1 MTVKTTDF
9 FQPINSRN
17 IGALMREVVRR
28 MCATI
33 HRQRFSFAFEGK
45 EVDYKVGADFVS
57 TADKEAQLIALD
69 FLKRNFPEFGIIA
82 EEDDLFKDAKEFHH
96 TDGSIHKFFF
106 SLDPLDGT
114 KAFIRKQS
122 DSYSSMIS
130 FIHEI
135 NGVATVIGVCIGD
148 PMTGEM
154 YYTRPDSPRV
164 HLLDRDTELAR
175 LLCFDKEMNPSE
187 TFALLRE
194 PLYDFSPIIRKLVNE
209 HGLDRDN
216 FFLKAENV
224 GGSIG
229 ISFAKLWKGQYG
241 MLALKAGKTTVWDSA
256 PCIGISAKLGFVPMI
271 VNKQGRLEKSK
282 FFIHTKREN
291 MEQHETIIV
300 HKTLVSRIIEWQ
312 KETLML

>member
-1 MTVKTTDF
+1 
-9 FQPINSRN
+9 
-17 IGALMREVVRR
+17 MREVVRR
-28 MCATI
+28 MCSTI
-33 HRQRFSFAFEGK
+33 HRQRLDFTFEGK
-45 EVDYKVGADFVS
+45 IVDYKLGDDYVSSAD
-57 TADKEAQLIALD
+57 TDAQYIALD
-69 FLKRNFPEFGIIA
+69 FLGRNFPDFGIIA
-82 EEDDLFKDAKEFHH
+82 EENKLFKDAKELHH

-164 HLLDRDTELAR
+164 HLLDRDTDLSR
-175 LLCFDKEMNPSE
+175 VLQFDKEMNPSE

-194 PLYDFSPIIRKLVNE
+194 PLYDFSSIIRKLVNE
-209 HGLDRDN
+209 NGLDREN

-271 VNKQGRLEKSK
+271 VNSQKRLEVSK

-300 HKTLVSRIIEWQ
+300 HKTLVPRILEWQ
-312 KETLML
+312 KDTLML